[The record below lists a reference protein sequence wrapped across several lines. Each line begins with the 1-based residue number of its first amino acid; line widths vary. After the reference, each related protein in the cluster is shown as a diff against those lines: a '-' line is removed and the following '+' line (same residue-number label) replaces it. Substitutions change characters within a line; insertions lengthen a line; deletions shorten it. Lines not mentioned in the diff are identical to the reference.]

1 MKSKV
6 NKILHHFYIIVC
18 HLYIT
23 IKISNLH
30 NNMWQ
35 MKKVL
40 KTFVLKIDGGSS
52 SSILMFLDYDTWHNT
67 NMPHGIQKFRSK

>member
-1 MKSKV
+1 
-6 NKILHHFYIIVC
+6 
-18 HLYIT
+18 
-23 IKISNLH
+23 
-30 NNMWQ
+30 MWQ